1 MTHITLEVSIKTK
14 LILKGEKAESRVLVS
29 KKDPIFPQLL
39 QPKTEVTFDFDQL

>member
-14 LILKGEKAESRVLVS
+14 LLKGEKAESRVLVS